1 MIASNALSN
10 ARSNALRVLVPG
22 LLLPSLMAHAGGWAV
37 ITVDDLPDYAEA
49 AKPVALSFMVR
60 QHGVTPMER
69 LSPSVEAT
77 SGRLSAR
84 AMALPAGQP
93 GRYVAS
99 LDLPSAGDWSIT
111 IRSGFGKS
119 DVTLLPLPVVDHGER
134 LTKAV
139 SDTERGQRLFIAKG
153 CAMCH
158 QQSGAGPLLDG
169 KRVDVAY
176 ISGFLANPP
185 SAGRAQGKPTMPNLG
200 LKQREITSLVA
211 YLNSDRQVTAR

>member
-134 LTKAV
+134 LHQRISRQSAV
-139 SDTERGQRLFIAKG
+139 SGARAGQADDAEPRP
-153 CAMCH
+153 
-158 QQSGAGPLLDG
+158 Q
-169 KRVDVAY
+169 
-176 ISGFLANPP
+176 
-185 SAGRAQGKPTMPNLG
+185 
-200 LKQREITSLVA
+200 
-211 YLNSDRQVTAR
+211 TARDHVARRLPEQRS